1 MAKTIEKLMIWD
13 GNNHFRRCAGNK
25 GLMRLTFKGKPTG
38 AIHGTIKRILTDI
51 QAFKPTECAVVF
63 DGAGARVE
71 KQKVYEGYKAHRTNG
86 MDESLHYQMNVTR
99 DILRAAGICVL
110 QKPGVDADDAIGALA
125 SLKHRSILVNSNDKD
140 FLSLV
145 NDWCS
150 QIRDRGN
157 GPEVWTAAS
166 VRDHYGIEPHQIP
179 DYLALCGD
187 GVDGIPGLSG
197 CGPVNAGELLREWGS
212 LREIV
217 VNRKQ
222 IPKWNKKLAK
232 QRDELKAFLQ
242 LTTLDTSVISDA
254 AMQNIIPRLKPGKY
268 SPELTT
274 LCETHGLHWLLKWF
288 LAHRPSVVSSTRG
301 LWG

>member
-25 GLMRLTFKGKPTG
+25 GLVRLTFKGKPTG

-51 QAFKPTECAVVF
+51 QAFKPTECVVVF

-71 KQKVYEGYKAHRTNG
+71 KQKVYEGYKAHRTSG

-166 VRDHYGIEPHQIP
+166 VRDHKQEIDQI
-179 DYLALCGD
+179 DD
-187 GVDGIPGLSG
+187 F
-197 CGPVNAGELLREWGS
+197 LLT
-212 LREIV
+212 
-217 VNRKQ
+217 
-222 IPKWNKKLAK
+222 LAK
-232 QRDELKAFLQ
+232 PKVFSGKESTEIKYDRQFEDMCLFLSHELSLDIDKLSVLQFYNSFEYIKKQRRK
-242 LTTLDTSVISDA
+242 
-254 AMQNIIPRLKPGKY
+254 NGR
-268 SPELTT
+268 
-274 LCETHGLHWLLKWF
+274 
-288 LAHRPSVVSSTRG
+288 
-301 LWG
+301 